1 MAVLTAPTID
11 TLITEAF
18 TVCGI
23 ASPSTAQI
31 QRARDHWFP
40 EVLTEIQ
47 GRKKFY
53 TVEETMVVIPQPY
66 LQVYAMPSP
75 LQRVLRMRFYRGTK
89 TGTATAGGTDT
100 ITIAAGTGN
109 TQDRGRKLY
118 TLSGTGAAQ
127 VGRIISVTG
136 DVYEM
141 SCNWGT
147 APTAGTTYMIAD
159 NEWEISGPNKIV
171 RLDGRTV
178 STLLREWD
186 FIEHNLRFSPALDDA
201 GQYALEIDGVVDLC
215 LVDADDSRVTRLL
228 REWRN
233 PIKQGLMW
241 KVKEDQDDE
250 LETRADQKFKNATK
264 DIMVADARK
273 RQRGDAPGFRS
284 SGGFVRKH

>member
-23 ASPSTAQI
+23 ASPSTAQV

-66 LQVYAMPSP
+66 LQVYAMPTP

-89 TGTATAGGTDT
+89 NGTATAGSTDT

-127 VGRIISVTG
+127 VGRIIGVTG

-141 SCNWGT
+141 SCDWGT
-147 APTAGTTYMIAD
+147 VPTAGTTYMIAD
-159 NEWEISGPNKIV
+159 SEMEISGPDKITM
-171 RLDGRTV
+171 LDGRNV
-178 STLLREWD
+178 STMLLNWD
-186 FIEHNLRFSPALDDA
+186 FIEQNLRFFPALDDA
-201 GQYALEIDGVVDLC
+201 GQYAIEIDGVVDLC
-215 LVDADDSRVTRLL
+215 LVDANDSRVTRLL

-250 LETRADQKFKNATK
+250 QEARADQKFKGATK
-264 DIMVADARK
+264 DIMIADARK
-273 RQRGDAPGFRS
+273 RQRGDMPGFRTY
-284 SGGFVRKH
+284 GGIVRKR

>member
-18 TVCGI
+18 TVCGVS
-23 ASPSTAQI
+23 APTAAQV

-40 EVLTEIQ
+40 EVLVEIQ

-89 TGTATAGGTDT
+89 TGTATAGGADT

-109 TQDRGRKLY
+109 AQDRGRKLF
-118 TLSGTGAAQ
+118 TLSGTGPAQ
-127 VGRIISVTG
+127 VGRIITVTG

-147 APTAGTTYMIAD
+147 APAAGTTYMIAD
-159 NEWEISGPNKIV
+159 NEWEIPGPDKIV
-171 RLDGRTV
+171 RLDGRTI
-178 STLLREWD
+178 STQLQAWD

-201 GQYALEIDGVVDLC
+201 GQYAIEIDGVVDLC
-215 LVDADDSRVTRLL
+215 LVDADDARVIRLL

-233 PIKQGLMW
+233 PIKQGLVW

-250 LETRADQKFKNATK
+250 LEARADQKFKNATK
-264 DIMVADARK
+264 DVMVADARK
-273 RQRGDAPGFRS
+273 RLRGEASGFQS
-284 SGGFVRKH
+284 IGGIVRKR

>member
-23 ASPSTAQI
+23 ASPSAAQVD
-31 QRARDHWFP
+31 RARNHWFP

-53 TVEETMVVIPQPY
+53 TIEETMVVIPQPY

-89 TGTATAGGTDT
+89 TGTATAGGADT

-109 TQDRGRKLY
+109 AQDRGRKLY

-127 VGRIISVTG
+127 VGRITSVTG

-141 SCNWGT
+141 SCDWGT

-159 NEWEISGPNKIV
+159 SEREISGPDKITA
-171 RLDGRTV
+171 LDGRSV
-178 STLLREWD
+178 STLLQVWD
-186 FIEHNLRFSPALDDA
+186 FIEHNLRFFPALDDA

-215 LVDADDSRVTRLL
+215 LVDADDPRVTRLL

-241 KVKEDQDDE
+241 KCKEDQDDE
-250 LETRADQKFKNATK
+250 LEQRADQKFKTATK
-264 DIMVADARK
+264 DVMVSDARK
-273 RQRGDAPGFRS
+273 RQRGEISGFRTY
-284 SGGFVRKH
+284 GGIVRKY